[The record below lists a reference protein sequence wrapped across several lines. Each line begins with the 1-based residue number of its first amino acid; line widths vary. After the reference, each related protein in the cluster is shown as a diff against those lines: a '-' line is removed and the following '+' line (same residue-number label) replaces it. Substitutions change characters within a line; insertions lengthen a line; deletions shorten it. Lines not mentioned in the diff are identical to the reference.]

1 MESNCNDKNKID
13 IEKIMTQIK
22 ENVRR
27 KKEAG
32 IYSDEDIRR
41 ISDLSLEIK
50 SFGNSLSDQIA
61 FLQRNYDFR
70 VDYNI
75 SSPRPF
81 WGKFIVLAK
90 KLFTKI
96 VLKLASPMWDKSV
109 SYNFHVVQ
117 IINSLAE
124 EIETLKKECEILKQ
138 QHKTEIKSKN
148 TIDRDKV

>member
-32 IYSDEDIRR
+32 IYSDEDIRQ
-41 ISDLSLEIK
+41 ISDLPLENK
-50 SFGNSLSDQIA
+50 SHGNSLSDQIA

-70 VDYNI
+70 LDYNI
-75 SSPRPF
+75 SSHRPF
-81 WGKFIVLAK
+81 FGEFIVFAK
-90 KLFTKI
+90 KLFITTL
-96 VLKLASPMWDKSV
+96 LKLTRPILDKSV

-117 IINSLAE
+117 LFNSMAE
-124 EIETLKKECEILKQ
+124 EIENLKKECEELKRMR
-138 QHKTEIKSKN
+138 KAESTS
-148 TIDRDKV
+148 DRDKV